1 MGAWHPLE
9 SFGNDLRYALRLM
22 RRSPGFSAVA
32 ALSLALGIGSNTAI
46 FSLINTL
53 MLRTLPVSK
62 PEQLVELLHTYPGDP
77 PVNGYS
83 QEMFRYMRDHN
94 QKLSGLVAASDAR
107 LSVRLEDGETQ
118 FVDAEFVDG
127 NFFPVLG
134 VTPTLGRTLAP
145 GDDRANADSAPAAL
159 VSWAFWNSRFH
170 GNPATVGKRIVVENV
185 PVTIIGVAA
194 RPFTGVEVEY
204 APQVWLPLS
213 TQARIQGPN
222 HRAGVGL
229 IGRLRPGVSPVSA
242 RTEMSALFLQTF
254 PEAMLRNDPK
264 LRRTTFELASAA
276 AGISHLRGQFSRP
289 LLALMAV
296 VTLLLL
302 IACANVAGMLLARTA
317 GRRKEMAVRVSLGA
331 GRLRLLSQAL
341 TESLLLSA
349 AGGALGVLFA
359 YFIAGALARTIE
371 SGRYLSPIKL
381 HIELDVRVM
390 LFTALTALATGLLFG
405 ITPALRAMRTAPASA
420 LQGFHG
426 AGETKLGRRFGQG
439 LVVAQVALSLAL
451 LSAAGSFIRYLSNL
465 RGAGLGFER
474 NGILLVT
481 LDPARGGY
489 SGERLGR
496 AYHELLARLAAIPGV
511 RSATLSG
518 TTPINGAAASRF
530 VDVEGFEEAPARRE
544 RVMLNWV
551 APKYFA
557 TFGTPLLAGR
567 DFTWSERGTPPAIV
581 NRAMARYYFGGENP
595 IGRRFTL
602 EREPAPREIVG
613 VVGDA
618 KYDELHDAPPRTI
631 YLPAFRAGGV
641 EGNRFALRTNVEP
654 ESVAPD
660 VRRALRATMSTVPI
674 SNLTTL
680 ADQMDASIVPER
692 LLAMLSRWFA
702 VTGVLLAAIGLY
714 GLLSYS
720 VTRRTREIGVRMA
733 LGAVRGEVIGM
744 VLGDALWMLAAGVA
758 AGALLAFWSLRLAAR
773 LVPDL
778 PISNAA
784 PILFGGAMLAAI
796 GLIAAYL
803 PARRA
808 ARVEP
813 MAALRYE

>member
-1 MGAWHPLE
+1 MGA
-9 SFGNDLRYALRLM
+9 
-22 RRSPGFSAVA
+22 
-32 ALSLALGIGSNTAI
+32 NTAI

-94 QKLSGLVAASDAR
+94 ESLSGLVAASDAR
-107 LSVRLEDGETQ
+107 LSARVDGEETQ
-118 FVDAEFVDG
+118 FVDSEFVDG
-127 NFFPVLG
+127 SFFPVLG
-134 VTPTLGRTLAP
+134 VMPALGRTLTP
-145 GDDRANADSAPAAL
+145 GDDRENADTAPAAV
-159 VSWAFWNSRFH
+159 VSWAFWKSLFH
-170 GNPATVGKRIVVENV
+170 MDPATVGKRIVIENV

-194 RPFTGVEVEY
+194 RQFAGIEVEY

-213 TQARIQGPN
+213 IQARIQGA

-229 IGRLRPGVSPVSA
+229 IGRLKPGVSLGSA
-242 RTEMSALFLQTF
+242 SAEMGALFMQTF

-276 AGISHLRGQFSRP
+276 AGISHLRGQFRRP
-289 LLALMAV
+289 LLALMIV
-296 VTLLLL
+296 VALLLL
-302 IACANVAGMLLARTA
+302 IACVNVAGMLLARAA
-317 GRRKEMAVRVSLGA
+317 GRRQEMAVRVSLGA
-331 GRLRLLSQAL
+331 GRLQLLRQTL
-341 TESLLLSA
+341 TESMLLSA
-349 AGGALGVLFA
+349 AGAVLGVLLA
-359 YFIAGALARTIE
+359 YFIASALARTIE
-371 SGRYLSPIKL
+371 SGRYFSPIRL
-381 HIELDVRVM
+381 HTELDVRVT
-390 LFTALTALATGLLFG
+390 LFTALAALATGLLFG
-405 ITPALRAMRTAPASA
+405 ITPAVRAMRTTPASA
-420 LQGFHG
+420 MQGARG
-426 AGETKLGRRFGQG
+426 AGETKLGRRFGQS
-439 LVVAQVALSLAL
+439 LVVTQVALSLAL
-451 LSAAGSFIRYLSNL
+451 LSAAGSFLRYLSNL

-481 LDPARGGY
+481 LDPAGGGY

-496 AYHELLARLAAIPGV
+496 SYQELLTRFAAIPGV

-530 VDVEGFEEAPARRE
+530 VDVEGFQEASARRE
-544 RVMLNWV
+544 RVMLNSV
-551 APKYFA
+551 APKYFK

-567 DFTWSERGTPPAIV
+567 DFTWNEGAAHPAIV
-581 NRAMARYYFGGENP
+581 NRAMARYYFGEANP

-602 EREPAPREIVG
+602 EREQSPREIVG

-631 YLPAFRAGGV
+631 YLPAFRPGGV
-641 EGNRFALRTNVEP
+641 EGNRFALRTKVEP
-654 ESVAPD
+654 ESVTAD
-660 VRRALRATMSTVPI
+660 VRRAVRATMSTVPI

-680 ADQMDASIVPER
+680 ADQMDATIVPER
-692 LLAMLSRWFA
+692 LLAILSGWFA
-702 VTGVLLAAIGLY
+702 ATGALLATIGLY

-733 LGAVRGEVIGM
+733 LGAARGKVIGM
-744 VLGDALWMLAAGVA
+744 VLSDALWMLAAGLTV
-758 AGALLAFWSLRLAAR
+758 GAVLAFWGLRFAAR
-773 LVPDL
+773 LVPNL
-778 PISNAA
+778 PVSNPV
-784 PILFGGAMLAAI
+784 PILFGVAMLAAI
-796 GLIAAYL
+796 GLIAAYV

-813 MAALRYE
+813 MSALRYE